1 MVMCG
6 ETMKQIISI
15 LIFVLLS
22 FSVFAASPPLPQPVV
37 VFVTYNGEPMQDVS
51 VLVRE
56 SKEDFKLPTLLTN
69 EKGGIQFDLY
79 DFKKSGIDPDKI
91 EIKVENQVILFDV
104 DDKDFPLKLTFELTE
119 RPCVTNCP
127 ECAQC
132 AQCASCEVCPAEKVC
147 DVCSA
152 CEVCEPEIVYDTS
165 KCPKCNTEA
174 LWVVIVALILI
185 TLASIWFFVI
195 KKK

>member
-1 MVMCG
+1 MCG
-6 ETMKQIISI
+6 ETMKQTIFSI
-15 LIFVLLS
+15 FALVLLS
-22 FSVFAASPPLPQPVV
+22 VAVFAASPPQPQPVS

-69 EKGGIQFDLY
+69 EKGGVMFNLY
-79 DFKKSGIDPDKI
+79 DFEKVGIDPDDI
-91 EIKVENQVILFDV
+91 EIKVENQIISFDV
-104 DDKDFPLKLTFELTE
+104 DDKEFPLKLFFELTE
-119 RPCVTNCP
+119 RPCIVNCP
-127 ECAQC
+127 EC